1 MSHEVLQALTDT
13 LNGSTYDD
21 HAEKL
26 PNMGVRH
33 KVSDL
38 RIKAK
43 KIEQDAD
50 AFDEVGLVA
59 DLFKKQL
66 LDSAD
71 ALESSHQL
79 FTTMGEMKSVASK
92 VMHEYGDILES
103 LRNEVMG
110 RLNFIA
116 NMDGHDDLKP
126 ALFKISQGDD
136 KADTIMDLGSCF
148 ELAQKK
154 AEALAERNYSAEQIA
169 VLGEIY
175 SKVARAYPQV
185 QVREKESTDALELR
199 NRAFWHAVNVEKE
212 LREYVLPMVFW
223 ENGDWR
229 MRYRSESVHNNR

>member
-43 KIEQDAD
+43 KVEQDGTH
-50 AFDEVGLVA
+50 FEKVGLTA
-59 DLFKKQL
+59 DEFAQQL

-71 ALESSHQL
+71 ALESSHLL
-79 FTTMGEMKSVASK
+79 FTTMGDLQSAASK
-92 VMHEYGDILES
+92 VMHEYGDTLES

-110 RLNFIA
+110 RLRFIA
-116 NMDGHDDLKP
+116 NMDGHPELKP

-136 KADTIMDLGSCF
+136 KADTIMDLGSCY
-148 ELAQKK
+148 ELAQRK
-154 AEALAERNYSAEQIA
+154 ADALAKRNYSAAQIA
-169 VLGEIY
+169 ELGEIY
-175 SKVARAYPQV
+175 SKVSKAYPQV
-185 QVREKESTDALELR
+185 QVREKESLDALQLR
-199 NRAFWHAVNVEKE
+199 NRAFWHAVKVEKD
-212 LREYVLPMVFW
+212 LRDYVLPMVFW

-229 MRYRSESVHNNR
+229 ARYRAESRR